1 MEILRMAPNRF
12 TLILLGMLVLF
23 AVMVKPAHARNEY
36 LNNNTQA
43 CQYGSFD
50 VQTSYGQQ
58 DTEYNHYSPNN
69 NYDNYGRNKEI
80 RFTFRKYLGVS
91 KEMCDKQN
99 AILLENEDLRQELEM
114 LKVCNKYADRPLPPQ
129 FATVEKHCKGLRARP
144 ERAKSDE
151 SMWDEMKKDYIE
163 DNPDVDL
170 FDNSKPGLK
179 LPPKDFILPE
189 PKP

>member
-36 LNNNTQA
+36 LNNNSQA

-80 RFTFRKYLGVS
+80 RFTDANESIKGDGSNL
-91 KEMCDKQN
+91 
-99 AILLENEDLRQELEM
+99 ILKSGGTAFTI
-114 LKVCNKYADRPLPPQ
+114 KV
-129 FATVEKHCKGLRARP
+129 
-144 ERAKSDE
+144 
-151 SMWDEMKKDYIE
+151 
-163 DNPDVDL
+163 
-170 FDNSKPGLK
+170 
-179 LPPKDFILPE
+179 
-189 PKP
+189 